1 MLVAA
6 MAVGIMS
13 GVSGAVLTLLLHG
26 VQRLA
31 FGYAHSTFLVGLEHT
46 PPWRRVVGT
55 TLVGLLVTVGW
66 WRLRSGGTVVV
77 AKEALADATVR
88 MPLRRTAYDAL
99 LQVVAVGGGASVGR
113 EAAPRQVGA
122 ALAGWLGGRL
132 GLEPGSRRLLLAAGA
147 GAGLAAVYGVPVSG
161 ALLALLALGPL
172 ASATLGDV
180 ALVGIASAA
189 GTVVAWPVTGTHS
202 LYAVPAVHLD
212 PRVLVWAAV
221 GAPLCVGAAR
231 LLDDLA
237 HRAMDR
243 APAPSW
249 RLPALGTTAMALVGI
264 LSIWAPALPGNGKGL
279 VELAL
284 RPGST
289 SGWAF
294 LVLLLLKVLLT
305 SVCLR
310 GGIVGG
316 LITPALAV
324 GAALGASAALLGGGR
339 VGADSAAYALLAG
352 AGTLAVSQRSA
363 LFAVA
368 LVWELTRMPWPLAA
382 ACLGTALLARGLAG
396 LAWPLRGR
404 VGT

>member
-1 MLVAA
+1 MAA
-6 MAVGIMS
+6 VAVGIMS

-31 FGYAHSTFLVGLEHT
+31 FGYSHSTFLVGLEHT

-55 TLVGLLVTVGW
+55 TLVGLLVSVGW
-66 WRLRSGGTVVV
+66 WRLRSRGRVVV
-77 AKEALADATVR
+77 VKEALADATVR

-122 ALAGWLGGRL
+122 ALAGWLGPRL
-132 GLEPGSRRLLLAAGA
+132 GLAPPERRLMLAAGA

-161 ALLALLALGPL
+161 ALLALLALGSL
-172 ASATLGDV
+172 ASATLVEV
-180 ALVGIASAA
+180 AVVAIASAA
-189 GTVVAWPVTGTHS
+189 GTVVAWPVTGTRS

-221 GAPLCVGAAR
+221 GAPVCVGAAR

-243 APAPSW
+243 APTPSW
-249 RLPALGTTAMALVGI
+249 RLPLLVTTAMTLVGVVAI
-264 LSIWAPALPGNGKGL
+264 CAPALPGNGKGL

-305 SVCLR
+305 GACLR
-310 GGIVGG
+310 CGIVGG

-324 GAALGASAALLGGGR
+324 GAALGASAALLGGSQA
-339 VGADSAAYALLAG
+339 GADTAAYALVASS
-352 AGTLAVSQRSA
+352 GTLAVSQRSA

-368 LVWELTRMPWPLAA
+368 LVWELTRMPWQLAA
-382 ACLGTALLARGLAG
+382 VCLGTALLARGLAR
-396 LAWPLRGR
+396 LASGLRGR